1 MLKCKRNA
9 APAATGEG
17 KPAVDKP
24 LFEQDPSLVAWWRLA
39 RATQSMIQ
47 VMTRFIEE
55 HGLTGAQFG
64 VVRCVGEAGP
74 EGLMLTQLSE
84 RLMVTCGNITGV
96 MDRLEQAGYIRR
108 ERSVEDRRVVMARL
122 TPEGQRVY
130 EQIIPAYRDEVIRL
144 FSGLSL
150 EEQEQLGS
158 LAQRLQDELDA
169 IRQPVGAR

>member
-1 MLKCKRNA
+1 M
-9 APAATGEG
+9 
-17 KPAVDKP
+17 DKP

-47 VMTRFIEE
+47 VMTRFVEE

-74 EGLMLTQLSE
+74 EGLMLTELSE

-122 TPEGQRVY
+122 TTSGQDIYERV
-130 EQIIPAYRDEVIRL
+130 IPAYRDEVVRL
-144 FSGLSL
+144 FSGLSPD
-150 EEQEQLGS
+150 EQEQLGH

-169 IRQPVGAR
+169 CRVAAAVR